1 MSPGELPELVSRRPQ
16 RSKDFARLIEFYDP
30 IEATIDHPDMLV
42 WCDMQPIRIADPHPL
57 GQKAALGIAAYVRTP
72 PMTSY
77 VFGELTDPI

>member
-1 MSPGELPELVSRRPQ
+1 
-16 RSKDFARLIEFYDP
+16 
-30 IEATIDHPDMLV
+30 MLV